1 MVSASRN
8 RSSVTGFGLIELMV
22 CISIMGLVSAMV
34 VTRQSAFNGAVLL
47 RNQTYEVAFALR
59 EAQLL
64 AVSGGDESAR
74 RYGVAFSTDT
84 AEQHMYR
91 LFRDSNDN
99 SMIDS
104 GEQIGVTGRL
114 DSRFEIR
121 GLTPAGTDNVLAVTF
136 LRPNF
141 DADFCVRA
149 GGCSTAQLVSGP
161 GYIDVARTNQTG
173 NSVSEV
179 RRVYVSETGQI
190 SVITF

>member
-1 MVSASRN
+1 MVLPLHN
-8 RSSVTGFGLIELMV
+8 PVPTKGFGLIELMV
-22 CISIMGLVSAMV
+22 CISIMGLVSALV
-34 VTRQSAFNGAVLL
+34 ITRQSAFNGAVLL

-64 AVSGGDESAR
+64 AVSGGDESTR
-74 RYGVAFSTDT
+74 RYGVAFSTDSD
-84 AEQHMYR
+84 EQHSYR

-99 SMIDS
+99 AMIDS

-141 DADFCVRA
+141 DADFCTRA
-149 GGCSTAQLVSGP
+149 GGCSAAQIVSGP

-179 RRVYVSETGQI
+179 RRVFVSETGQI
-190 SVITF
+190 SVVAF